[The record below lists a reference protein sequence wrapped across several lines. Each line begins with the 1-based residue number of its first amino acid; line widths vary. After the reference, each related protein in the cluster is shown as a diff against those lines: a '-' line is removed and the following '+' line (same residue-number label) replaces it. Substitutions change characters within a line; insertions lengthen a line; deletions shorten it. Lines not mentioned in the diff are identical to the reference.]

1 MVCSGDRN
9 GQVQDRAAAATLF
22 GRGKLMG
29 RPPITL
35 TEDQYHEVETL
46 AALLS
51 QEQIADYFGI
61 ARNTFR
67 AICERD
73 EEVAARY
80 KRGKAKAIAHVAN
93 GLLQKARS
101 GDTTSSIFYLKT
113 QAGWRET
120 AAVEHSGGIESTGGA
135 SDILKAFLDE
145 IAGKSRRIGAV
156 QVLAPE
162 QLIAGESGPPKDLAD
177 ER

>member
-1 MVCSGDRN
+1 
-9 GQVQDRAAAATLF
+9 
-22 GRGKLMG
+22 MG
-29 RPPITL
+29 RPHIAL
-35 TEDQYHEVETL
+35 TPEQVVEVETL

-61 ARNTFR
+61 ARATFR

-73 EEVAARY
+73 EEVLVRY

-101 GDTTSSIFYLKT
+101 GCKTSSIFYLKT

-120 AAVEHSGGIESTGGA
+120 SEIAHVAETGDAGA
-135 SDILKAFLDE
+135 NARDKLRKFLDD
-145 IAGKSRRIGAV
+145 IAAKSPRIGV
-156 QVLAPE
+156 SE
-162 QLIAGESGPPKDLAD
+162 GPRAMPASREKATVDATPGMYQD
-177 ER
+177 DDATG